1 MKNIIIVLIFVLL
14 ASSSTYSETIKKEDE
29 LEIFKNLRCLVCQGQ
44 SIAES
49 NSDFAQT
56 LKLVV
61 KDKVDSGMSSEEI
74 YEFLASKYGD
84 WIVYKPRINLQN
96 ILLWVIPYIVLIFGG
111 VVIYMMLKNRQNSKN
126 NWMCTFSNLGSIF
139 KIWNLKLYSL

>member
-1 MKNIIIVLIFVLL
+1 MKNIIIVLILVLL
-14 ASSSTYSETIKKEDE
+14 ASSTTYSETIKKEDE
-29 LEIFKNLRCLVCQGQ
+29 LQIFKNLRCLVCQGQ

-111 VVIYMMLKNRQNSKN
+111 VVIYMMLKNRKNSKN
-126 NWMCTFSNLGSIF
+126 N
-139 KIWNLKLYSL
+139 

>member
-1 MKNIIIVLIFVLL
+1 MKNILVGLIFVLL
-14 ASSSTYSETIKKEDE
+14 ASSSTYSETIKKVDE

-61 KDKVDSGMSSEEI
+61 KDKVDSGMSSKEI

-84 WIVYKPRINLQN
+84 WIVYKPRMNLQN

-111 VVIYMMLKNRQNSKN
+111 IVIYMMLKNRQNSKN
-126 NWMCTFSNLGSIF
+126 N
-139 KIWNLKLYSL
+139 

>member
-1 MKNIIIVLIFVLL
+1 MKNIIVVLIFVLL
-14 ASSSTYSETIKKEDE
+14 ASSTTYSETIKKEDE

-111 VVIYMMLKNRQNSKN
+111 IVIYMMLKNRQNSKN
-126 NWMCTFSNLGSIF
+126 N
-139 KIWNLKLYSL
+139 

>member
-14 ASSSTYSETIKKEDE
+14 ASSTTYSETIKKENE

-111 VVIYMMLKNRQNSKN
+111 IVIYMMLKNRQNSKN
-126 NWMCTFSNLGSIF
+126 N
-139 KIWNLKLYSL
+139 

>member
-1 MKNIIIVLIFVLL
+1 MKNIIVVLIFVLL
-14 ASSSTYSETIKKEDE
+14 ASSTTYSETIKKEDE

-61 KDKVDSGMSSEEI
+61 KDKVDSGMSSKEI

-84 WIVYKPRINLQN
+84 WIVYKPRMNLQN

-111 VVIYMMLKNRQNSKN
+111 IVIYMMLKNRQNSKN
-126 NWMCTFSNLGSIF
+126 N
-139 KIWNLKLYSL
+139 

>member
-1 MKNIIIVLIFVLL
+1 MKNIIVVLIFVLL
-14 ASSSTYSETIKKEDE
+14 ASSTTYSETIKKEDE

-111 VVIYMMLKNRQNSKN
+111 IIIYMMLKNRRNSKN
-126 NWMCTFSNLGSIF
+126 N
-139 KIWNLKLYSL
+139 

>member
-14 ASSSTYSETIKKEDE
+14 ASSTTYSETIKKEDE
-29 LEIFKNLRCLVCQGQ
+29 LQIFKNLRCLVCQGQ

-126 NWMCTFSNLGSIF
+126 N
-139 KIWNLKLYSL
+139 

>member
-14 ASSSTYSETIKKEDE
+14 ASSTTYSETIKKEDE

-126 NWMCTFSNLGSIF
+126 N
-139 KIWNLKLYSL
+139 

>member
-14 ASSSTYSETIKKEDE
+14 ASSTTYSETIKKEDE
-29 LEIFKNLRCLVCQGQ
+29 LQIFKNLRCLVCQGQ

-111 VVIYMMLKNRQNSKN
+111 VVIYMMLKNRKNSKN
-126 NWMCTFSNLGSIF
+126 N
-139 KIWNLKLYSL
+139 

>member
-14 ASSSTYSETIKKEDE
+14 ASSTTYSETIKKENE

-126 NWMCTFSNLGSIF
+126 N
-139 KIWNLKLYSL
+139 